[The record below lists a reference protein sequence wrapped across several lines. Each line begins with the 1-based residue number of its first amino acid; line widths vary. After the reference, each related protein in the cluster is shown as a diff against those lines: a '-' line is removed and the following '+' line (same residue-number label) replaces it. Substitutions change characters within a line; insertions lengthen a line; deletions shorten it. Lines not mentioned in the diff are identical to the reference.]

1 MVTFDV
7 PGGRWR
13 VSQGITWR
21 ASRNRTYRNMG
32 RFMIDV
38 YKGSLH
44 IGEDLDLILQLLAEV
59 MGFP

>member
-1 MVTFDV
+1 M
-7 PGGRWR
+7 
-13 VSQGITWR
+13 SQGITWR
-21 ASRNRTYRNMG
+21 ASRNGTYRNVG